1 MVCSPSSSSA
11 RRERPGRSQRL
22 PTAPP
27 ASAVAAGFA
36 DSSRTSA
43 VLTANTPLTKTE
55 TIRLAMTGY
64 HPASPVTWPI
74 PMNCPAKPTR
84 ATNSS
89 GAPRPRGARSPPDD
103 NQIAGR
109 LAHNSA
115 QRQRGWS
122 LAEQRDAEHGRKCQ
136 RPDVAD
142 RCHHAHRPAPH
153 RPVPEGHADPSAQ
166 AGESTP
172 PHGRR
177 GGGSGR
183 GEKKQQADQRSTDL
197 RVSRHDDARL
207 AREPPRRCPSGGAT
221 PGRSRSGSHRSKA
234 PSSTPGAPPP
244 ADLRSLPGA
253 IRPRSA
259 APSKFA
265 SRVSCPP

>member
-197 RVSRHDDARL
+197 RVSRHDDARVA
-207 AREPPRRCPSGGAT
+207 ARHQAVHEVDHTEAKRRAQRQELPHRPTSEAFRELFA
-221 PGRSRSGSHRSKA
+221 PGQPHRASSQAASHAR
-234 PSSTPGAPPP
+234 PSSDTRAVT
-244 ADLRSLPGA
+244 S
-253 IRPRSA
+253 
-259 APSKFA
+259 
-265 SRVSCPP
+265 